1 MTTKSY
7 MRAIQEALDEE
18 MARDETVYV
27 VGEDVGEFE
36 GNFGETGG
44 LYEKYGPER
53 VRDTPLT
60 EVGIVGHAIGAS
72 VGGLRPVACLQFAS
86 FSGIVGDEFNNA
98 MARVPYGSGRQ
109 FDFPMTVM
117 APAGAGIRAA
127 AQHSQVTHAAT
138 AHQPGLVVVTP
149 TTPYDAKGL
158 LKSAIR
164 DQNPV
169 IFFPHVLL
177 AEREGEVPEEEYTLP
192 LGEAAV
198 EREGS
203 DVTVVATQQ
212 MYYHALEAAE
222 ALAGEIDVEIVSP
235 RTFAPLDL
243 DTIGESVEKT
253 GRLVVVD
260 EETIRFGTQ
269 GYIAGQIASQYF
281 YSLDAPPQIVGV
293 EDVPI
298 PFSPVL
304 EDEVLP
310 DAEEITASIRELF

>member
-1 MTTKSY
+1 MAKKTY
-7 MRAIQEALDEE
+7 VRAIQEALIEE
-18 MARDETVYV
+18 MERDETVYV
-27 VGEDVGEFE
+27 VGEDVGEFG
-36 GNFGETGG
+36 GNFGETAG
-44 LYEKYGPER
+44 LIDEFGPDR
-53 VRDTPLT
+53 VWDTPLS
-60 EVGIVGHAIGAS
+60 ELGIVGHAIGSSA
-72 VGGLRPVACLQFAS
+72 GGLRPVACLQFAG
-86 FSGIVGDEFNNA
+86 FAGIVGDELRNA
-98 MARVPYGSGRQ
+98 LARIPYQSGRQ
-109 FDFPMTVM
+109 YDLPVTLL
-117 APAGAGIRAA
+117 APGGAGIRAA
-127 AQHSQVTHAAT
+127 AQHSQVTHAEV

-164 DQNPV
+164 DDNPV
-169 IFFPHVLL
+169 VFFPHVMLT
-177 AEREGEVPEEEYTLP
+177 EREGEVPDEEYTLP

-198 EREGS
+198 EREGE

-212 MYYHALEAAE
+212 LYYHALQAAAE
-222 ALAGEIDVEIVSP
+222 LEGEIDVEIVSP

-243 DTIGESVEKT
+243 ETIGESVAKT
-253 GRLVVVD
+253 GRLVVAD
-260 EETIRFGTQ
+260 EELIRFGTS

-310 DAEEITASIRELF
+310 GPEEITESIRRLF